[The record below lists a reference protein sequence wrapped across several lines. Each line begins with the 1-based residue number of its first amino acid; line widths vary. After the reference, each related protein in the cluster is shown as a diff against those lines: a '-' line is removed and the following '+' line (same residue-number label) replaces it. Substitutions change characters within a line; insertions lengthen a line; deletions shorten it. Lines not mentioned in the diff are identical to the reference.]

1 MTLDM
6 IATKT
11 GREQAEIFMRQ
22 QAKRIDRIIRARK
35 GIMKKAAYNGFPRQ
49 QVITLMPTNP
59 RCKPQQ

>member
-35 GIMKKAAYNGFPRQ
+35 GFMKKVA
-49 QVITLMPTNP
+49 
-59 RCKPQQ
+59 